1 MIKKIIKD
9 TLALVIIALVFVL
22 CLAVVYAL
30 TKQPIA
36 DAKER
41 EKVEAYREVCP
52 GAETFEDYEVK
63 TAESADGNIKVNEA
77 QVAKDKDGAIV
88 GYVVLVTTNQG
99 YGGDI
104 TLSIGLESN
113 VVGYSISGVKV
124 ISMSETPG
132 LGAKCTEE
140 GWISQF
146 KGISGEVAYTK
157 DGKVKDNEIDAI
169 SGATY
174 TTEAVTDA
182 VNFALKVLAGGLPQ

>member
-22 CLAVVYAL
+22 CLAVVYSL

-41 EKVEAYREVCP
+41 EKIEAYREVCP

-63 TAESADGNIKVNEA
+63 MTESADGNIKVNEA
-77 QVAKDKDGAIV
+77 QVAKDKDGAAV

-104 TLSIGLESN
+104 ELS
-113 VVGYSISGVKV
+113 VGVSAAGEITGVKV

-132 LGAKCTEE
+132 LGAKCAEE

-182 VNFALKVLAGGLPQ
+182 VNFGISVLGGLAK

>member
-1 MIKKIIKD
+1 MIKKIVKD
-9 TLALVIIALVFVL
+9 TLALVVIALAFVL

-36 DAKER
+36 DAEYN
-41 EKVEAYREVCP
+41 EKIAAYQEVCS
-52 GAETFEDYEVK
+52 GAETFEDFEVK
-63 TAESADGNIKVNEA
+63 TTVSADGNVKINE
-77 QVAKDKDGAIV
+77 VKLAKNANGDKV
-88 GYVVLVTTNQG
+88 GYVLLITTNQG

-104 TLSIGLESN
+104 TLSMGMLAD
-113 VVGYSISGVKV
+113 GSIAGVKV

-140 GWISQF
+140 SWTSQF
-146 KGISGEVAYTK
+146 KGINAEKVESTK

-174 TTEAVTDA
+174 TTEAVVGA
-182 VNFALKVLAGGLPQ
+182 VNFGLEVMGEVSGK

>member
-22 CLAVVYAL
+22 CLAVVYSL

-63 TAESADGNIKVNEA
+63 TTESADGNIKVNEA
-77 QVAKDKDGAIV
+77 QVAKDKGGAAV

-104 TLSIGLESN
+104 ELS
-113 VVGYSISGVKV
+113 VGVSAAGEITGVKV

-140 GWISQF
+140 SWISQF

-174 TTEAVTDA
+174 TTEAITDA

>member
-1 MIKKIIKD
+1 MIKKIVKD
-9 TLALVIIALVFVL
+9 TLALVVIALVAVL

-36 DAKER
+36 AAEQN
-41 EKVEAYREVCP
+41 EKIAAYQEVCS
-52 GAETFEDYEVK
+52 GAETFEDFEVK
-63 TAESADGNIKVNEA
+63 TTVSADGNVKINE
-77 QVAKDKDGAIV
+77 VKLAKNADGDNV
-88 GYVVLVTTNQG
+88 GYVLLITTNQG

-104 TLSIGLESN
+104 TLSMGVLAD
-113 VVGYSISGVKV
+113 GSIAGVKV

-140 GWISQF
+140 GWTSQF
-146 KGISGEVAYTK
+146 KGINAEKVESTK

-174 TTEAVTDA
+174 TTEAVTGA
-182 VNFALKVLAGGLPQ
+182 VNFGLEVMGEVSGK

>member
-1 MIKKIIKD
+1 MIKKIVKD
-9 TLALVIIALVFVL
+9 TLALVVIALAFVL

-36 DAKER
+36 DAEFN
-41 EKVEAYREVCP
+41 EKIAAYQEVCP
-52 GAETFEDYEVK
+52 GAETFEDFEVK
-63 TAESADGNIKVNEA
+63 TTVSADGNVKINE
-77 QVAKDKDGAIV
+77 VKLAKNADGDNV
-88 GYVVLVTTNQG
+88 GYVLLITTNQG
-99 YGGDI
+99 YGGDV
-104 TLSIGLESN
+104 TLSMGVLAD
-113 VVGYSISGVKV
+113 GSIAGVKV

-132 LGAKCTEE
+132 LGAKCTDE

-174 TTEAVTDA
+174 TTEAVVGA
-182 VNFALKVLAGGLPQ
+182 VNFGLEVMGEVSGK